1 MYCFLVNF
9 VCLTWGR
16 ATVCLVHFS
25 LIPLLLEGET
35 IRIVIEDYVQHLS
48 GYLLQLKFDPTL
60 LFGSPFQ
67 YGNRIALEFSQLYHW
82 HPLMPDSFLINGD
95 ELSYEQF
102 LFNTSVLTHYG
113 VEALVDSFS
122 RQIVGQVANGTCC
135 VIVTHSYGAFL
146 QVRVVWTSVFYNS
159 LCNHQQLKCCTIQW
173 SMFKDFWQ
181 SHKVFLFCFIILCE
195 WSHADSLFSYW

>member
-1 MYCFLVNF
+1 M
-9 VCLTWGR
+9 
-16 ATVCLVHFS
+16 HFA
-25 LIPLLLEGET
+25 LIPLHLKGET

-60 LFGSPFQ
+60 LFGSHFQ

-122 RQIVGQVANGTCC
+122 RQIAGQVANGTCC
-135 VIVTHSYGAFL
+135 VLVTHSYGAFL
-146 QVRVVWTSVFYNS
+146 QGRVVWTSDFYNS
-159 LCNHQQLKCCTIQW
+159 LCNHQQLKCYQIQL
-173 SMFKDFWQ
+173 SIFRDFWQ
-181 SHKVFLFCFIILCE
+181 SNKVFLFCFIIPCE
-195 WSHADSLFSYW
+195 

>member
-1 MYCFLVNF
+1 M
-9 VCLTWGR
+9 
-16 ATVCLVHFS
+16 HFS
-25 LIPLLLEGET
+25 LIPLLLKGET

-122 RQIVGQVANGTCC
+122 RQIAGQVANGTCC

-159 LCNHQQLKCCTIQW
+159 LCNHQQLKCCTIQ
-173 SMFKDFWQ
+173 
-181 SHKVFLFCFIILCE
+181 
-195 WSHADSLFSYW
+195 